1 MALLITITL
10 FWLSAAALTFSRM
23 EKNDGWKKQL
33 DRYALIDVHHRQE
46 HTTTVWER
54 WPWLQNLHTFLGLE
68 RLKKSIAVVF
78 SALVV
83 FPLILSANGMDWFV
97 SIALSS
103 TAIVLVV
110 YFAYQQLQQRA
121 MDHFRD
127 ELPDIIDGLIRAL
140 RVGAPMMDTF
150 WQISQQH
157 DGITRRLFERMHD
170 ELNVGQPLVD
180 VMKLAA
186 RRMPIAEFRFLTIV
200 LSLQQETGGRLTGV
214 LERLSHTLRARAEL
228 NASIQSITSESRNS
242 AKVLAAL
249 PVLVCGVLFTTGKEH
264 FDFLMTSSGGQFV
277 MAYVVASILSGL
289 FLIRRMTQLKG

>member
-1 MALLITITL
+1 MALLITIAL
-10 FWLSAAALTFSRM
+10 IWLSTAVIVFTRM

-33 DRYALIDVHHRQE
+33 NRYALLDIHAPKTHA
-46 HTTTVWER
+46 TSIWER
-54 WPWLQNLHTFLGLE
+54 WTWLQNLHTFLGIDK
-68 RLKKSIAVVF
+68 LKKAIAIVL
-78 SALVV
+78 SAVTV
-83 FPLILSANGMDWFV
+83 FPIVLSANGMDWFV
-97 SIALSS
+97 SITLSS
-103 TAIVLVV
+103 TAIAVVV
-110 YFAYQQLQQRA
+110 YFLYQQIQQQSR
-121 MDHFRD
+121 DHFRD

-150 WQISQQH
+150 LQISQQH
-157 DGITRRLFERMHD
+157 QGISRRIFERMHD
-170 ELNVGQPLVD
+170 ELNVGQPLTD

-186 RRMPIAEFRFLTIV
+186 QRMPIAEFRFLTIV

-264 FDFLMTSSGGQFV
+264 FDFLMTSSGGQIV
-277 MAYVVASILSGL
+277 MAYVVASILLGL